1 VNDRRLAEL
10 SYAERLF
17 HRVAQ
22 KVSHCQISNI
32 VLNRIKAC
40 QWD

>member
-1 VNDRRLAEL
+1 VTVVTVTRYKLQPC
-10 SYAERLF
+10 
-17 HRVAQ
+17 RVAQ
-22 KVSHCQISNI
+22 KVGHYQMIKNI